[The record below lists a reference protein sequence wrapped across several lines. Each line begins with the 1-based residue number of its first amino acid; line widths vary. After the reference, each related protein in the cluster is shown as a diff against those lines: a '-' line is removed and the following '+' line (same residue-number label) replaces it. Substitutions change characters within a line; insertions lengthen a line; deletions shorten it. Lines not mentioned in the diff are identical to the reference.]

1 MLNFSDFL
9 SKRDSDFVDEFYFV
23 VERTEAEIEALQ
35 IKDGRWT
42 SLSAT
47 SGTYVFNV
55 EGDDCSPSMNDPCYE
70 VSIGGDVNNPF
81 YGVGISFYRGGST
94 QDVRGGHGPEVFK
107 GVEKAIFEFLKKNN
121 PVSLS
126 WSPVRTHAV
135 NPVTGAVT
143 NPEGRRSVYE
153 ILSIKSLFPEK
164 YVSVQQNHW
173 IRRDYYDRV
182 FVPNGF
188 PAVPEGLTQSSNPG
202 KKKEAMEKMRKE
214 ASEVS
219 SDNQDRLQSAVQ
231 REAEEERHR
240 NIRRN
245 AERRHSEL
253 GEILEDPVQNPQG
266 LRIGEEAWCPIVNV
280 HQSRITN
287 GNRFEYDVNQEYIL
301 RNRAKVEIH
310 EMTPLLFGGS
320 QQLVASVKFH
330 DGYNTNYFASDLLK
344 WESDS
349 QQKVD
354 EVRENIMKERME
366 DPSIN
371 PEKLKVGDKVLF
383 YHFQRSIMGATAVL
397 QEVEFDSYGNI
408 MGVFHIDP
416 NDIASDD
423 PEVIEHLKGLLDP
436 PRIRMVHKLNLANFG
451 GYLKDTPENREIV
464 KKELEQN
471 SASARRRA
479 EEERRRQAE
488 EEQRRRQREEEE
500 RRAQERRGREQEAE
514 ARIQRG
520 REKRAGQVNAGGFVV
535 GQTVRVT
542 AGPFRGTTGRIVQFR
557 LRPGEP
563 AGQTPPTEAIIRG
576 TDGSPSRIVDVR
588 LLTAAN

>member
-1 MLNFSDFL
+1 
-9 SKRDSDFVDEFYFV
+9 
-23 VERTEAEIEALQ
+23 
-35 IKDGRWT
+35 
-42 SLSAT
+42 
-47 SGTYVFNV
+47 
-55 EGDDCSPSMNDPCYE
+55 
-70 VSIGGDVNNPF
+70 
-81 YGVGISFYRGGST
+81 
-94 QDVRGGHGPEVFK
+94 
-107 GVEKAIFEFLKKNN
+107 
-121 PVSLS
+121 
-126 WSPVRTHAV
+126 
-135 NPVTGAVT
+135 
-143 NPEGRRSVYE
+143 
-153 ILSIKSLFPEK
+153 
-164 YVSVQQNHW
+164 
-173 IRRDYYDRV
+173 V

-219 SDNQDRLQSAVQ
+219 SDNQESLQSAVQ
-231 REAEEERHR
+231 REVEEERRR

-253 GEILEDPVQNPQG
+253 GEILDDPVQNPQG
-266 LRIGEEAWCPIVNV
+266 LRIGEDAWCPIVNV
-280 HQSRITN
+280 QQSRITN
-287 GNRFEYDVNQEYIL
+287 QNPFEYDLNQEYII

-310 EMTPLLFGGS
+310 EMTKMMSGGV
-320 QQLVASVKFH
+320 QQLVASVRFY

-354 EVRENIMKERME
+354 EIKQNIMKKRME

-371 PEKLKVGDKVLF
+371 PQKFKVGDKILF
-383 YHFQRSIMGATAVL
+383 YHFQRNIMGATAVL
-397 QEVEFDSYGNI
+397 EEVEFDSYGNI

-423 PEVIEHLKGLLDP
+423 PEVIRNLKALLDP
-436 PRIRMVHKLNLANFG
+436 PRIRMVHKINLANFSG
-451 GYLKDTPENREIV
+451 LLKDTPENREII

-479 EEERRRQAE
+479 EEERRRQAQE
-488 EEQRRRQREEEE
+488 EDRRRQREEEE
-500 RRAQERRGREQEAE
+500 RREQERRSREQEVEDRIHRGREQ
-514 ARIQRG
+514 
-520 REKRAGQVNAGGFVV
+520 RAGQVDPAGFVT

-542 AGPFRGTTGRIVQFR
+542 AGPFRGITGRIVQFR

-576 TDGSPSRIVDVR
+576 MDGSPSRIVDVR
-588 LLTAAN
+588 LLTASN